1 MASAPTWKM
10 ADAPKGTLPLRQMTS
25 REGGYDPESVYVPAF
40 GYEHHGS
47 EFLHKKHTSIVQQF
61 YEKSNQR
68 LIVDSVLKYFEKQH
82 GSTLT
87 ASQIS
92 SQMVNIA
99 MRKAFEIYGT
109 SPENVS
115 QARVGPSESLTYES
129 QAPPS
134 LYDIDYGQN
143 DELAKLNV
151 LSATLLRENIISE
164 RALLGRYQEDLSG
177 AIHVLEYPTRP
188 GAELR
193 RGHQLDFHDYDAISS
208 ETSNNSGLG
217 GNRLTPQN
225 HPALNNRGNIA
236 FPNRF
241 VSSVRDGPN
250 VTHAY
255 PMATRV
261 GWSDADVKSQLR
273 AQK

>member
-164 RALLGRYQEDLSG
+164 RALLGRYKKIYQVRFTCLNILHDLVQSYVEV
-177 AIHVLEYPTRP
+177 ISWIFMIMTQFHRKHQIIVVLVEI
-188 GAELR
+188 
-193 RGHQLDFHDYDAISS
+193 D
-208 ETSNNSGLG
+208 
-217 GNRLTPQN
+217 
-225 HPALNNRGNIA
+225 
-236 FPNRF
+236 
-241 VSSVRDGPN
+241 
-250 VTHAY
+250 
-255 PMATRV
+255 
-261 GWSDADVKSQLR
+261 
-273 AQK
+273 